1 VPDTTLPREA
11 AEELRLWADYY
22 EARARVLE
30 IMRREGTGAALAE
43 ILDQDMRAQRA
54 LVRIT
59 KIREMR
65 QV

>member
-30 IMRREGTGAALAE
+30 IMRREGTGATLAE
-43 ILDQDMRAQRA
+43 ILDQDTLAHRA
-54 LVRIT
+54 LARIK
-59 KIREMR
+59 KIRGMR
-65 QV
+65 